1 MASSSNVDVK
11 VTIGVNSKEYRA
23 GLRAANQE
31 TKEFKRQQKEMLK
44 TAGIDKGYESI
55 VAAAKK
61 VAPAISAGAAAM
73 AVANKAMKENQ
84 TFTDE
89 WARITESARATY
101 EHFVDTL
108 VSGDFSNYFSN
119 MKEVI
124 STARQAADAIDNLDT
139 TKIFSNLA
147 LSEIN
152 LEASKYR
159 YVLRSKTA
167 SAEEKEA
174 ARLGLIATRDRQM
187 GVALDTKDANMQAFA
202 ATLATFLSRKGYNV
216 SSADFLTTG
225 SDGRVAIK
233 EGSLFQK
240 YYGDLATY
248 RQWDALYKQEKQ
260 VRGYIWNGKGWLKGE
275 GALLKKGAGS
285 MSDTAFAELEAFLE
299 LSDEKL
305 KEVFGYYQQGLND
318 LKSVYDAM
326 ASDSRYI
333 TATAVGGATGV
344 KASAAA
350 VLPAGSIAAKNQE
363 LAEARKAVE
372 YATDDAARVTA
383 QKLVD
388 ALEKELE
395 RMKNPLYYGNVA
407 TGGLDI
413 TRTQLTGLRGVNN
426 TQPIAAETDA
436 AKENAKA
443 TEMAAEG
450 IVTLTDTIGRLGLL
464 SNVVSPEVQQFTRV
478 LGSFLQMIGSKIGGP
493 WGMALQGVGALV
505 GSFAGGG
512 IIGGTSYKGDSLL
525 AAVNSK
531 ELMLNT
537 YQQKKLLD
545 MINSGGGGTADIS
558 YVIKGEDLY
567 VTMSNY
573 KRRTR
578 KS

>member
-73 AVANKAMKENQ
+73 AVANKAMRENQ

-89 WARITESARATY
+89 WARITEGARATY
-101 EHFVDTL
+101 ESFVDSL
-108 VSGDFSNYFSN
+108 VNADFSGFFNN
-119 MKEVI
+119 MGEVI
-124 STARQAADAIDNLDT
+124 NTAREAADAIDNLDT

-147 LSEIN
+147 LSQIN
-152 LEASKYR
+152 LDASKYR

-167 SAEEKEA
+167 TAEEKEA
-174 ARLGLIATRDRQM
+174 ARQGLIATRDRQM
-187 GVALDTKDANMQAFA
+187 SVALDQKDANLQAFA
-202 ATLATFLSRKGYNV
+202 AQLASYVTRKGYGV
-216 SSADFLTTG
+216 SSADFLNTG
-225 SDGRVAIK
+225 EDGRLTIK

-248 RQWDALYKQEKQ
+248 RQWDALYKQEKAA
-260 VRGYIWNGKGWLKGE
+260 RGLRAELDLNGRVIGYSKGKGN
-275 GALLKKGAGS
+275 
-285 MSDTAFAELEAFLE
+285 MSDEAFAELEAFLE

-333 TATAVGGATGV
+333 TATAVGGAAGV

-450 IVTLTDTIGRLGLL
+450 IVTLTGTIGQLGLL
-464 SNVVSPEVQQFTRV
+464 SNVVAPEVQQFTRV
-478 LGSFLQMIGSKIGGP
+478 LGSILQMIGSKIGGP
-493 WGMALQGVGALV
+493 WGMALQGVGTLV

-545 MINSGGGGTADIS
+545 MINSGGGGAADIS

>member
-1 MASSSNVDVK
+1 MASSSNVDVR

-89 WARITESARATY
+89 WARITEGARATY
-101 EHFVDTL
+101 ESFVDSL
-108 VSGDFSNYFSN
+108 VNADFSGFFNN
-119 MKEVI
+119 MGEVI
-124 STARQAADAIDNLDT
+124 NTAREAADVIDNLGT

-147 LSEIN
+147 LSQIN
-152 LEASKYR
+152 LDASKYR
-159 YVLRSKTA
+159 YILRSKTA
-167 SAEEKEA
+167 TAEEKEA
-174 ARLGLIATRDRQM
+174 ARQGLIATRDRQM
-187 GVALDTKDANMQAFA
+187 SVALDQKDANLQAFA
-202 ATLATFLSRKGYNV
+202 AQLASYVTRKGYGV

-225 SDGRVAIK
+225 EDGRLAIK

-248 RQWDALYKQEKQ
+248 SQWGALYKQEKAA
-260 VRGYIWNGKGWLKGE
+260 RGLRAELDLNGRVIGYSKGKGN
-275 GALLKKGAGS
+275 
-285 MSDTAFAELEAFLE
+285 MSDEAFAELEAFLE
-299 LSDEKL
+299 LSDDKL

-333 TATAVGGATGV
+333 TATAVGGAAGV

-426 TQPIAAETDA
+426 PQPIAAETDA

-450 IVTLTDTIGRLGLL
+450 IVTLTNTIGQLGLL
-464 SNVVSPEVQQFTRV
+464 SNVVAPEVQQFTRV
-478 LGSFLQMIGSKIGGP
+478 LGSILQMIGSKIGGP
-493 WGMALQGVGALV
+493 WGMALQGVGTLV

-545 MINSGGGGTADIS
+545 MINSGGGGAADIS

>member
-89 WARITESARATY
+89 WARITEGARATY
-101 EHFVDTL
+101 ESFVDSL
-108 VSGDFSNYFSN
+108 VNADFSGFFNN
-119 MKEVI
+119 MGEVI
-124 STARQAADAIDNLDT
+124 NTAREAADAIDNLDT
-139 TKIFSNLA
+139 TKIFSNLELAKIDRDISRYYAIIKNPQSSPAEQEAA
-147 LSEIN
+147 LSGIN
-152 LEASKYR
+152 NARSRQEA
-159 YVLRSKTA
+159 VV
-167 SAEEKEA
+167 E
-174 ARLGLIATRDRQM
+174 QN
-187 GVALDTKDANMQAFA
+187 VNANLKAFA
-202 ATLATFLSRKGYNV
+202 TKLASYVSRKGYAV
-216 SSADFLTTG
+216 TAEDFITTSETG
-225 SDGRVAIK
+225 QVIPI
-233 EGSLFQK
+233 EGSLFDK
-240 YYGDLATY
+240 YYGSLDTY
-248 RQWDALYKQEKQ
+248 NQQNSIYQAFSKSR
-260 VRGYIWNGKGWLKGE
+260 VGKDYQGNEYRSIPGQGTMRE
-275 GALLKKGAGS
+275 SEFREMA
-285 MSDTAFAELEAFLE
+285 AFLE

-305 KEVFGYYQQGLND
+305 KESFGFFIQALNEEAS
-318 LKSVYDAM
+318 LYKAQERDA
-326 ASDSRYI
+326 RYI
-333 TATAVGGATGV
+333 TRASNSI
-344 KASAAA
+344 KAANT
-350 VLPAGSIAAKNQE
+350 LPAGSIAAKNQE

-450 IVTLTDTIGRLGLL
+450 IVTLTNTIGQLGLL
-464 SNVVSPEVQQFTRV
+464 SNVVAPEVQQVTRV
-478 LGSFLQMIGSKIGGP
+478 LGSILQMIGSKIGGP
-493 WGMALQGVGALV
+493 WGMALQGVGTLV

-545 MINSGGGGTADIS
+545 MINSGGGGAVDIS
-558 YVIKGEDLY
+558 YLIKGEDLY
-567 VTMSNY
+567 VTISNY

>member
-89 WARITESARATY
+89 WARITAGARATY
-101 EHFVDTL
+101 ESFVDSL
-108 VSGDFSNYFSN
+108 VNADFSGFFNN
-119 MKEVI
+119 MGEVI
-124 STARQAADAIDNLDT
+124 NTAREAADAIDNLDT

-147 LSEIN
+147 LSQIN
-152 LEASKYR
+152 LDASKYR
-159 YVLRSKTA
+159 YILRSKTA
-167 SAEEKEA
+167 TAEEKEA
-174 ARLGLIATRDRQM
+174 ARQGLIATRDRQM
-187 GVALDTKDANMQAFA
+187 SVALDQKDANLQAFA
-202 ATLATFLSRKGYNV
+202 AQLASYVTRKGYGV
-216 SSADFLTTG
+216 SSADFLNTG
-225 SDGRVAIK
+225 EDGRLAIK

-248 RQWDALYKQEKQ
+248 RQWNALYMQEKAA
-260 VRGYIWNGKGWLKGE
+260 RGLRAELDLNGRVIGYSKGKGN
-275 GALLKKGAGS
+275 
-285 MSDTAFAELEAFLE
+285 MSDEAFAELEAFLE

-305 KEVFGYYQQGLND
+305 KEVFGYFQQGLND

-333 TATAVGGATGV
+333 TATAVGGAAGV

-450 IVTLTDTIGRLGLL
+450 IVTLTDTIGQLGLL
-464 SNVVSPEVQQFTRV
+464 SNVVAPEVQQFTRV
-478 LGSFLQMIGSKIGGP
+478 LGSILQMIGSEIGGP
-493 WGMALQGVGALV
+493 WGMALQGVGTLV
-505 GSFAGGG
+505 GGFAGGG

-545 MINSGGGGTADIS
+545 MINSGGGGAADIS

>member
-89 WARITESARATY
+89 WARITEGARATY
-101 EHFVDTL
+101 ESFVDSL
-108 VSGDFSNYFSN
+108 VNADFSGFFNN
-119 MKEVI
+119 MGEVI
-124 STARQAADAIDNLDT
+124 NTAREAADAIDNLDT

-147 LSEIN
+147 LSQIN
-152 LEASKYR
+152 LDASKYR

-167 SAEEKEA
+167 TAEEKEA
-174 ARLGLIATRDRQM
+174 ARQGLIATRDRQM
-187 GVALDTKDANMQAFA
+187 SVALDQKDANLQAFA
-202 ATLATFLSRKGYNV
+202 AQLASYVTRKGYGV
-216 SSADFLTTG
+216 SSADFLNTG
-225 SDGRVAIK
+225 EDGRLTIK

-248 RQWDALYKQEKQ
+248 RQWDALYKQEKAA
-260 VRGYIWNGKGWLKGE
+260 RGLRAELDLNGRVIGYSKGKGN
-275 GALLKKGAGS
+275 
-285 MSDTAFAELEAFLE
+285 MSDEAFAELEAFLE

-333 TATAVGGATGV
+333 TATAVGGAAGV

-450 IVTLTDTIGRLGLL
+450 IVTLTDTIGQLGLL
-464 SNVVSPEVQQFTRV
+464 SNVVSPEVQQVTRV

-545 MINSGGGGTADIS
+545 MINSGGGGAADIS

>member
-89 WARITESARATY
+89 WARITEGARATF
-101 EHFVDTL
+101 ESFVDSL
-108 VSGDFSNYFSN
+108 VNADFSGFFNN
-119 MKEVI
+119 MGEVI
-124 STARQAADAIDNLDT
+124 NTAREAADAIDNLDT

-147 LSEIN
+147 LSQIN
-152 LEASKYR
+152 LDASKYR

-167 SAEEKEA
+167 TAEEKEA
-174 ARLGLIATRDRQM
+174 ARQGLIATRDRQM
-187 GVALDTKDANMQAFA
+187 SVALDQKDANLQAFA
-202 ATLATFLSRKGYNV
+202 AQLASYVTRKGYGV
-216 SSADFLTTG
+216 SGADFLNTG
-225 SDGRVAIK
+225 EDGRLTIK

-248 RQWDALYKQEKQ
+248 RQWDALYKQEKAA
-260 VRGYIWNGKGWLKGE
+260 RGLRAELDLNGRVIGYSKGKGN
-275 GALLKKGAGS
+275 
-285 MSDTAFAELEAFLE
+285 MSDEAFAELEAFLE

-333 TATAVGGATGV
+333 TATAVGGAAGV

-450 IVTLTDTIGRLGLL
+450 IVTLTDTIGQLGLL
-464 SNVVSPEVQQFTRV
+464 SNVVSPEVQQVTRV

-545 MINSGGGGTADIS
+545 MINSGGGGAADIS

>member
-55 VAAAKK
+55 VATAKK

-73 AVANKAMKENQ
+73 AVANKAMRENQ

-89 WARITESARATY
+89 WARITEGARATY
-101 EHFVDTL
+101 ESFVDSL
-108 VSGDFSNYFSN
+108 VNADFSGFFNN
-119 MKEVI
+119 MGEVI
-124 STARQAADAIDNLDT
+124 NTAREAADAIDNLDT

-147 LSEIN
+147 LSQIN
-152 LEASKYR
+152 LDASKYR

-167 SAEEKEA
+167 TAEEKEA
-174 ARLGLIATRDRQM
+174 ARQGLIATRDRQM
-187 GVALDTKDANMQAFA
+187 SVALDQKDANLQAFA
-202 ATLATFLSRKGYNV
+202 AQLASYVTRKGYGV
-216 SSADFLTTG
+216 SSADFLNTG
-225 SDGRVAIK
+225 EDGRLTIK

-248 RQWDALYKQEKQ
+248 RQWDALYKQEKAA
-260 VRGYIWNGKGWLKGE
+260 RGLRAELDLNGRVIGYSKGKGN
-275 GALLKKGAGS
+275 
-285 MSDTAFAELEAFLE
+285 MSDEAFAELEAFLE

-333 TATAVGGATGV
+333 TATAVGGAAGV

-450 IVTLTDTIGRLGLL
+450 IVTLTDTIGQLGLL
-464 SNVVSPEVQQFTRV
+464 SNVVSPEVQQVTRV

-545 MINSGGGGTADIS
+545 MINSGGGGAADIS

>member
-73 AVANKAMKENQ
+73 AVANKAMRENQ

-89 WARITESARATY
+89 WARITEGARATY
-101 EHFVDTL
+101 ESFVDSL
-108 VSGDFSNYFSN
+108 VNADFSGFFNN
-119 MKEVI
+119 MGEVI
-124 STARQAADAIDNLDT
+124 NTAREAADAIDNLDT

-147 LSEIN
+147 LSQIN
-152 LEASKYR
+152 LDASKYR

-167 SAEEKEA
+167 TAEEKEA
-174 ARLGLIATRDRQM
+174 ARQGLIATRDRQM
-187 GVALDTKDANMQAFA
+187 SVALDQKDANLQAFA
-202 ATLATFLSRKGYNV
+202 AQLASYVTRKGYGV
-216 SSADFLTTG
+216 SSADFLNTG
-225 SDGRVAIK
+225 EDGRLTIK

-248 RQWDALYKQEKQ
+248 RQWDALYKQEKAA
-260 VRGYIWNGKGWLKGE
+260 RGLRTELDLNGRVIGYSKGKGN
-275 GALLKKGAGS
+275 
-285 MSDTAFAELEAFLE
+285 MSDEAFAELEAFLE

-333 TATAVGGATGV
+333 TATAVGGAAGV

-426 TQPIAAETDA
+426 PQPIAAETDA

-450 IVTLTDTIGRLGLL
+450 IVTLTDTIGQLGLL
-464 SNVVSPEVQQFTRV
+464 SNVVSPEVQQVTRV

-545 MINSGGGGTADIS
+545 MINSGGGGAADIS

>member
-89 WARITESARATY
+89 WARITEGARATY
-101 EHFVDTL
+101 ESFVDSL
-108 VSGDFSNYFSN
+108 VNADFSGFFNN
-119 MKEVI
+119 MGEVI
-124 STARQAADAIDNLDT
+124 NTAREAADAIDNLGT

-147 LSEIN
+147 LSQIN
-152 LEASKYR
+152 LDASKYR
-159 YVLRSKTA
+159 YILRSKTA
-167 SAEEKEA
+167 TAEEKEA
-174 ARLGLIATRDRQM
+174 ARQGLIATRDRQM
-187 GVALDTKDANMQAFA
+187 SVALDQKDANLQAFA
-202 ATLATFLSRKGYNV
+202 AQLASYVTRKGYGV
-216 SSADFLTTG
+216 SSADFLNTG
-225 SDGRVAIK
+225 EDGRLAIK

-248 RQWDALYKQEKQ
+248 RQWDALYKQEKAA
-260 VRGYIWNGKGWLKGE
+260 RGLRAELDLNGRVIGYSKGKGN
-275 GALLKKGAGS
+275 
-285 MSDTAFAELEAFLE
+285 MSDEAFAELEAFLE

-333 TATAVGGATGV
+333 TATAVGGAAGV

-450 IVTLTDTIGRLGLL
+450 IVTLTNTIGQLGLL
-464 SNVVSPEVQQFTRV
+464 SNVVSPEVQQVTRV

-493 WGMALQGVGALV
+493 WGMALQGVGTLV

-545 MINSGGGGTADIS
+545 MINSGGGGAADIS